1 MHLPF
6 HFVGNTPN
14 SIFSTQDAAEF
25 FFRTYQT
32 FSYSVQLRM
41 HFCPWQISVAKGK
54 PVTCGP
60 PLTEEATNARLLTTH
75 TSSLKQARVQTQ
87 LAVVECLLELMFSGM
102 DFVDILRCLTPK
114 NLSEW
119 CHFLLLQCSHLL
131 PSSY

>member
-25 FFRTYQT
+25 FFRTYPT
-32 FSYSVQLRM
+32 FSYSVQLRTR
-41 HFCPWQISVAKGK
+41 FCSWQISVAKGK
-54 PVTCGP
+54 PATCGP
-60 PLTEEATNARLLTTH
+60 PLAEEATNALLLTTH

-87 LAVVECLLELMFSGM
+87 LAVAECLLELMFSGT

-114 NLSEW
+114 NLSE
-119 CHFLLLQCSHLL
+119 
-131 PSSY
+131 